1 MVYEILS
8 NIKWTEPSLTPA
20 LAVLDIVFAVEMAV
34 VPSTIIFLMSRKI
47 FFLGF
52 DFQRGVKMNLRII
65 TKNHAPDP
73 EIGILT
79 KSISKAYGR
88 ATAKPTAWELKEIE
102 KR

>member
-1 MVYEILS
+1 M
-8 NIKWTEPSLTPA
+8 
-20 LAVLDIVFAVEMAV
+20 
-34 VPSTIIFLMSRKI
+34 
-47 FFLGF
+47 
-52 DFQRGVKMNLRII
+52 GVKMNLRII

-102 KR
+102 KRWIFRLFIIYVNYTSIPTSSYWNRHINPIFKIITKEILSENLNDR